1 MNRIVQP
8 EILDSLPPGD
18 PLAIGSRRDLQ
29 RINWWMRHPALLA
42 RALQKNLPSAPAQI
56 TELGAGDGAFLLQTA
71 QRLAPRWQGVKAVLL
86 DRQNA
91 IPAGLPAQFSAL
103 GWSSESVVADA
114 FEWNP
119 GAKSDAALT
128 PSPRPNGE
136 RAGVRGDEFG
146 KQSASS
152 PQPSP
157 PLGEA
162 REKTR
167 VVIANLFL
175 HHFQEAEL
183 KRLLGNI
190 AAHCELFIALEPL
203 RLAMP
208 GAVRPWLRLI
218 GCNEVTLHDAVVSIR
233 AGFCGKEISAH
244 WPAASGWRLTEHRA
258 GCFSQMF
265 VARKISAA

>member
-18 PLAIGSRRDLQ
+18 PRAIGSRRDLQ

-71 QRLAPRWQGVKAVLL
+71 QRLAPRWRGVKAVLL

-114 FEWNP
+114 FEW
-119 GAKSDAALT
+119 
-128 PSPRPNGE
+128 SPTDGS
-136 RAGVRGDEFG
+136 G
-146 KQSASS
+146 
-152 PQPSP
+152 
-157 PLGEA
+157 
-162 REKTR
+162 R
-167 VVIANLFL
+167 VVITNLFL
-175 HHFQEAEL
+175 HHFPEAEL

-208 GAVRPWLRLI
+208 GAMRPWLRLI

-244 WPAASGWRLTEHRA
+244 WPAANGWRLTEYRA

-265 VARKISAA
+265 VARKILAA